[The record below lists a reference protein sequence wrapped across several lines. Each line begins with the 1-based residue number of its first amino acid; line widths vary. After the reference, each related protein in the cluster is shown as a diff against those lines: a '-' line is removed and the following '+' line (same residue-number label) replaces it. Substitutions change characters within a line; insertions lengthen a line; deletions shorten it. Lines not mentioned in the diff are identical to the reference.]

1 MKIEVGSIVKILG
14 NQFLYMV
21 LDMNEC
27 EIQEFNQVLVQR
39 IGDIKDRWVYVKDCA
54 AVPAALAECVTGA
67 ERTLERPRMA

>member
-39 IGDIKDRWVYVKDCA
+39 IGDIKDRWVYVKDCSP
-54 AVPAALAECVTGA
+54 VPGALTECVTDA
-67 ERTLERPRMA
+67 EGTLEWPRMA